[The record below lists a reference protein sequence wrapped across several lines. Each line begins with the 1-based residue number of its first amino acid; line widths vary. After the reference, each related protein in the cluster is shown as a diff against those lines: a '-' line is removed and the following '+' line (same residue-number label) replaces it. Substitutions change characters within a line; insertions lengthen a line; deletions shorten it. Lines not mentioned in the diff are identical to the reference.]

1 MYDGNACC
9 ACCARSYNCSTKI
22 EVDALVLWID
32 WSMYILTLAEQ
43 SWEYDQSFFIVWG
56 SLLGTRNF
64 TIEARSHRYEIQE
77 SLSYMGYAGTFVLNT
92 PHHVTSARKSLIQ
105 NQVERRPET
114 MTDPVTE

>member
-9 ACCARSYNCSTKI
+9 ACCARLYNCSIKI
-22 EVDALVLWID
+22 EADARVSSWD
-32 WSMYILTLAEQ
+32 WSMNILTLA
-43 SWEYDQSFFIVWG
+43 WEYDQSFFIVWG

-77 SLSYMGYAGTFVLNT
+77 SLSYMGYAGRFVLNT
-92 PHHVTSARKSLIQ
+92 PHHVTPARKSLIQ